1 MYDCSSD
8 TGLFCLLTNVGK
20 SDSSLA
26 GHISLQCSWLWR
38 CLIGFNG
45 YCQKD
50 TAAQMQA
57 GQCCVLSLFLSFLP
71 YNESWSLNP
80 QLWSSFSED
89 YSPRPPTR
97 QLLLLLTT
105 RRVTSPNAFWKRTQC
120 WKIFA
125 VPARKCSTL
134 YISHGAWI
142 VMSSVNA
149 LLELFRLFC
158 GCWAKFCVDAIGSLD
173 AEVRL
178 SF

>member
-1 MYDCSSD
+1 MYDCSAD
-8 TGLFCLLTNVGK
+8 TGLFCQLTNVGK

-26 GHISLQCSWLWR
+26 GHISLRCSWLWR

-105 RRVTSPNAFWKRTQC
+105 GLRDPAGVPVPMHSENRHNAGRFLLCQPGSAQH
-120 WKIFA
+120 F
-125 VPARKCSTL
+125 
-134 YISHGAWI
+134 ISHMG
-142 VMSSVNA
+142 
-149 LLELFRLFC
+149 R
-158 GCWAKFCVDAIGSLD
+158 G
-173 AEVRL
+173 
-178 SF
+178 